1 MTGWVLGL
9 VLASY
14 APQQAGSAL
23 LDPPREARVQ
33 ALGKQL
39 RCPMCQG
46 LSIADSGSSA
56 ARAQMDKVREL
67 VAAGKTDREIRDFFT
82 SRYGEWALLEPPAS
96 GMNLLVWLLPLLL
109 LVGGAVAIARHHPPA
124 GARLTGGCH
133 GDGGPAASRRRPLPR
148 GRARGAPSVT
158 GSHWIPG
165 IVVLSLGLIA
175 GALYL
180 FFGRRRPAAAAPADG
195 ASDAH
200 RRVDSLLAQL
210 REHQT
215 EKHQMNAAAWQEEN
229 ERLEHAAADAMRA
242 RDEVTG
248 APEKAAGKGKK
259 GEPAATPAPSGFFGR
274 HPQLTGA
281 AWGAGMVIFFGAL
294 GLWLSQDQKPR
305 GRGRDRHRHRWPR
318 RSSRA
323 GRRRRPGLPDRAR
336 PDPEQP
342 RRRPRPDRRGDP
354 RAHQP
359 ERVPAGAGA
368 ERARAR
374 RGPLPHR
381 APDPPRLPGGGP
393 GTARGRDGRAGP
405 DRGPVPRRELRAHLP
420 GDGPHAGP
428 AAEGGASR
436 TSRATWR

>member
-1 MTGWVLGL
+1 M
-9 VLASY
+9 
-14 APQQAGSAL
+14 
-23 LDPPREARVQ
+23 
-33 ALGKQL
+33 
-39 RCPMCQG
+39 
-46 LSIADSGSSA
+46 
-56 ARAQMDKVREL
+56 
-67 VAAGKTDREIRDFFT
+67 
-82 SRYGEWALLEPPAS
+82 
-96 GMNLLVWLLPLLL
+96 
-109 LVGGAVAIARHHPPA
+109 
-124 GARLTGGCH
+124 
-133 GDGGPAASRRRPLPR
+133 
-148 GRARGAPSVT
+148 T

-305 GRGRDRHRHRWPR
+305 AEGETATGTVGRGGPREPAGGDDQDFQTALARTRNNPGGDLALTAEVIRELISRSEFPQAQELNERALAVDPFRTELRIHR
-318 RSSRA
+318 A
-323 GRRRRPGLPDRAR
+323 FLEVVQGRREAGMAELGRIADLYPDGSSALIF
-336 PDPEQP
+336 
-342 RRRPRPDRRGDP
+342 RG
-354 RAHQP
+354 
-359 ERVPAGAGA
+359 
-368 ERARAR
+368 
-374 RGPLPHR
+374 
-381 APDPPRLPGGGP
+381 
-393 GTARGRDGRAGP
+393 
-405 DRGPVPRRELRAHLP
+405 
-420 GDGPHAGP
+420 
-428 AAEGGASR
+428 
-436 TSRATWR
+436 